1 MSVSDFKADFILANP
16 PFNMKEG
23 GGERLREDKRWKYG
37 VPPPLVKYATFV
49 EEGLTWK
56 TAN

>member
-1 MSVSDFKADFILANP
+1 
-16 PFNMKEG
+16 MKEW

-37 VPPPLVKYATFV
+37 VPPPLEKYATLL
-49 EEGLTWK
+49 EESLTWK